1 MSHQYSP
8 KFERMGRFIAR
19 HAILVVLVWIALGA
33 VVNIAWPQLENVASR
48 KAASPMPTN
57 SAAIQSMMTM
67 ADKFGEKGNLNSIIV
82 VQSNPN
88 GMTPDA
94 RARYNATVER
104 FKARPDA
111 VAFVQDVLGDPVVA
125 SNPAVRSQVMSPDG
139 KAWILLAGLTGEVGS
154 PKTIASL
161 QIASDIVRQTF
172 DGSGTLAHVTGPTA
186 TMGDL
191 ATSSVADVKV
201 IGAIT
206 IVLIG
211 FILLLVYRSFFTA
224 LLPLL
229 VMGTSIVVARG
240 VVAGLSEIGLP
251 ISTMSASLMIA
262 ILSGACV
269 NYTVFLI
276 SRYHE
281 NLRSGMSQPDALAH
295 ASGSMSRVILAT
307 AATVAIANLAQLT
320 AKLDFLA
327 AAGPAVAISIG
338 VGFLAAV
345 TMLPA
350 VLTIAARFG
359 LGLAK
364 PDRSGA
370 YWKRVGELVVARPGR
385 TLVSSLVV
393 LGLLAGCTAF
403 LNVGY
408 DDRKAQPQDT
418 ESAQGYALMNAHFP
432 SDTMIPQYVV
442 VESDRDM
449 RTPQGLADL
458 DQMAGRIA
466 QMRTIKR
473 VVGITR
479 PDGKKLTQATLA
491 WQIAQMGT
499 QLGKAGDS
507 NPKIRQRLDQVRTVA
522 GLIESMGSG
531 DADIN
536 TEDLLASA
544 RSMLAMAKSASAE
557 LANYAGLVNTLSSS
571 ADSVDQLA
579 QYSPVLIGLANAL
592 DSASNVILPALNS
605 DLCRYNADCRHV
617 RGQLRTISDLKKSGA
632 LQKIADL
639 TRSLATTSGRDSM
652 KSTIEALA
660 GQYAKAQ
667 AMLANIPAAER
678 QLDKV
683 SQLSTALSAAGLDIS
698 DTAAMAQRARKI
710 ADQVQSAT
718 SAMTTLAAYLQTIG
732 SSAAGDSASGFY
744 LPAQLLANPDFS
756 ILSKAF
762 ISPDGKT
769 ARYLIQSTANPFSA
783 DAMALT
789 RELKTVGDQA
799 LPNTSL
805 STATVAIGGYPSIN
819 SDLQSMFR
827 RDFTEI
833 VIVTLLVILL
843 VMCVLLRAIVA
854 PLYLL
859 ASVIVT
865 YASAVGAGVLVF
877 GVIGGQDIYWA
888 VPAMAFTLVVAVG
901 ADYNMLFV
909 ARLRENSSGEPRD
922 GVVPTV
928 MATGSV
934 ITSAGMIFA
943 AAMFGMMAGSV
954 STMVQMGFIIGIGI
968 LIDTFIVRTITV
980 PAMVALVGRTSWWP
994 SSR

>member
-1 MSHQYSP
+1 MA
-8 KFERMGRFIAR
+8 RFIGR
-19 HAILVVLVWIALGA
+19 HAVLVVLAWVALGA
-33 VVNIAWPQLENVASR
+33 VVNVAWPQIENVASR

-57 SAAIQSMMTM
+57 SPAIQSMLTM
-67 ADKFGEKGNLNSIIV
+67 AEKFGEKGNLNSVIV

-104 FKARPDA
+104 FKGRPDA
-111 VAFVQDVLGDPVVA
+111 VAFVQDILGDPVVA
-125 SNPAVRSQVMSPDG
+125 SNAAVRGQVMSPDG

-154 PKTIASL
+154 PKTMASL
-161 QIASDIVRQTF
+161 QVATDIVRQTF
-172 DGSGTLAHVTGPTA
+172 DGSQTSAYVTGPTA
-186 TMGDL
+186 TIGDL
-191 ATSSVADVKV
+191 ATSSVADVKI

-206 IVLIG
+206 MILIG
-211 FILLLVYRSFFTA
+211 FILLVVFRSFFTA
-224 LLPLL
+224 MLPLL
-229 VMGTSIVVARG
+229 VMGMSIVVARG

-251 ISTMSASLMIA
+251 ISTMSATLMIA

-281 NLRSGMSQPDALAH
+281 NLRSGMAQPDALAH
-295 ASGSMSRVILAT
+295 ACGSMSRVILAT

-338 VGFLAAV
+338 IGFLAAV

-350 VLTIAARFG
+350 VLTIAGRFG
-359 LGLAK
+359 HGLAK
-364 PDRSGA
+364 ADKSGP
-370 YWKRVGELVVARPGR
+370 YWQRVGELVVARPAQ
-385 TLVSSLVV
+385 TLVASLVV
-393 LGLLAGCTAF
+393 LGLLAGCAAF
-403 LNVGY
+403 LTVGY

-442 VESDRDM
+442 VESDRDL
-449 RTPQGLADL
+449 RTPEGLADL

-479 PDGKKLTQATLA
+479 PDGKKITQATLA
-491 WQIAQMGT
+491 WQIAQMGA
-499 QLGKAGDS
+499 QLGKAGETT
-507 NPKIRQRLDQVRTVA
+507 PAVRQRMERVRAVA
-522 GLIESMGSG
+522 DLIESMGSATQG
-531 DADIN
+531 VN

-557 LANYAGLVNTLSSS
+557 LDSYAGLVNTLKSS

-579 QYSPVLIGLANAL
+579 QLSPVLVGFANAL
-592 DSASNVILPALNS
+592 DTASNVVLPALNS
-605 DLCRYNADCRHV
+605 TLCRQNPDCR
-617 RGQLRTISDLKKSGA
+617 RLRTQLRVVSDLKRSGA
-632 LQKIADL
+632 LAKISEL
-639 TRSLATTSGRDSM
+639 TRSLATAPGRDSM
-652 KSTIEALA
+652 KTTIAALA
-660 GQYAKAQ
+660 GQYTKAR
-667 AMLANIPAAER
+667 AMLANIPEAER

-683 SQLSTALSAAGLDIS
+683 AQLSTALSDAGLDLS
-698 DTAAMAQRARKI
+698 DTAAMAQRVRKI

-718 SAMTTLAAYLQTIG
+718 AAMTTLAAYLQTIG
-732 SSAAGDSASGFY
+732 KSAAGDSASGFY
-744 LPAQLLANPDFS
+744 LPSQLLDNPDFGM
-756 ILSKAF
+756 LSKAF
-762 ISPDGKT
+762 ISADGKT

-783 DAMALT
+783 DAMSLT
-789 RELKTVGDQA
+789 REMKTVGDQA

-805 STATVAIGGYPSIN
+805 AGAHVAIGGYPSIN

-833 VIVTLLVILL
+833 ILVTLLVIFL

-859 ASVIVT
+859 ASVIAT
-865 YASAVGAGVLVF
+865 YAAAVGAGVLVF
-877 GVIGGQDIYWA
+877 SVIGGQDIYWA

-909 ARLRENSSGEPRD
+909 ARLRENSSGQPRD

-928 MATGSV
+928 RATGSV

-980 PAMVALVGRTSWWP
+980 PAMVALVGRYSWWP
-994 SSR
+994 SSK